1 MGSVGSKK
9 WGKKAGLVE
18 KNNKV
23 SPKSLSQILAMLN
36 KNGFMKIYSIL
47 NRKKK
52 KGKKIS

>member
-1 MGSVGSKK
+1 MGSAGSKK

-23 SPKSLSQILAMLN
+23 SPKSLSQILAMSN